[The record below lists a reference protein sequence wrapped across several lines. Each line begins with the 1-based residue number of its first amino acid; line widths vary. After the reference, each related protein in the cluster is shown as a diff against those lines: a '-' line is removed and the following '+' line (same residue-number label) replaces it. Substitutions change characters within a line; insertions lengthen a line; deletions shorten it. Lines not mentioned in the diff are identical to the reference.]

1 MAGALWFYPDPASP
15 VRKLSAF
22 VAPNDLQVDTV
33 YARSSAVSL
42 DGGVKTAIHAGYER
56 VRIVVERRSERAAGS
71 TWRDEAESLL
81 WHLESGG
88 AVTFALDEA
97 AAYAYPVTG
106 TAPYSTGLSLFG
118 TNILSGLAP
127 SAAPAADDR
136 VVLSSAL
143 PEFRREGGT
152 VASFSAPTLTLDNK
166 VAYDHR
172 LRSPIVRHWG
182 CFPALRLAP
191 EAARPLFQ
199 SERGFVFTL
208 ALDLVQSPADLTAL
222 HDAFQVGGIVLAGT
236 GVTPSA
242 TSVTLGDVF
251 RRFRP
256 EGVGVAPGAL
266 DAIQRSAFNAPAQAG
281 GRIPRM
287 RP

>member
-127 SAAPAADDR
+127 SAAPA
-136 VVLSSAL
+136 
-143 PEFRREGGT
+143 E
-152 VASFSAPTLTLDNK
+152 
-166 VAYDHR
+166 
-172 LRSPIVRHWG
+172 I
-182 CFPALRLAP
+182 
-191 EAARPLFQ
+191 
-199 SERGFVFTL
+199 
-208 ALDLVQSPADLTAL
+208 
-222 HDAFQVGGIVLAGT
+222 
-236 GVTPSA
+236 
-242 TSVTLGDVF
+242 
-251 RRFRP
+251 
-256 EGVGVAPGAL
+256 
-266 DAIQRSAFNAPAQAG
+266 
-281 GRIPRM
+281 GRAHV
-287 RP
+287 